1 MVVVFSVVN
10 SDILSCSLLV
20 IPFERGSVM
29 SKIKGKA
36 YNEEWFRNDGERVKF
51 IEDTI
56 RKALKERANIWPTY
70 IESATSILEND
81 GNCDGVRD
89 CGSCP
94 FQYLAIGE
102 LAGTCNSVEG
112 CEEKLKEEAGKF
124 LGL

>member
-1 MVVVFSVVN
+1 MRA
-10 SDILSCSLLV
+10 
-20 IPFERGSVM
+20 ERKNVDSADCFCKKGGFWK
-29 SKIKGKA
+29 SKV
-36 YNEEWFRNDGERVKF
+36 YNEEWFRNDGECVKF
-51 IEDTI
+51 IEDTV

-102 LAGTCNSVEG
+102 LAGTCNNVEG
-112 CEEKLKEEAGKF
+112 CKEKLKEEANKF
-124 LGL
+124 LDL